1 MAISS
6 ARCAASGSAGFLA
19 KDALPIDQVAGLVHM
34 IERLSDIR
42 QPHREGETGRLRKT
56 AKDDGKRE
64 VKTLWEGLIGLAP
77 NAGVKLRGG

>member
-1 MAISS
+1 
-6 ARCAASGSAGFLA
+6 
-19 KDALPIDQVAGLVHM
+19 M